1 MSFREYFLDANAHL
15 PLNNKAL
22 QAYGDFCKSPGG
34 HGHPSSPSQPGN
46 HARVAL
52 EKARDSIAKLIG
64 AEKSGNIIFTSSCTQ
79 ACEWGLEIF
88 FQKKLKNLN
97 EKEYLVVRSP
107 VEHPAVKEA
116 FDVLNEDIYCNE
128 NYLLSINKDGLV
140 SVNGEDTFDKVCC
153 IHIQNE
159 IGVIQ
164 PIQNI
169 KCEYLFSDMSQSL
182 GKIPVNVKDLNVD
195 IATFG
200 SHKFGG
206 PGGHGFM
213 YLKNPQDW
221 ESHGSGSR
229 YFLDR
234 PGTPDVASAV
244 ATAVAL
250 EEAISSLEERTKNMI
265 SFQTTLEQG
274 LKSKGYEIV
283 GEGAPR
289 SPGTTFVRIPD
300 KGLYTVMKLGEHGI
314 HVGLGS
320 ACGSMHTG
328 ESPLMEALG
337 CEGGVHDFM
346 RISQFGEYND
356 NDAKHFLTVLNK
368 VL

>member
-1 MSFREYFLDANAHL
+1 MSFHEYFLDTNAHL

-22 QAYGDFCKSPGG
+22 QAYGDFYKSSGG

-46 HARVAL
+46 QARLAL
-52 EKARDSIAKLIG
+52 EKARNSIAKLIG

-88 FQKKLKNLN
+88 FNKEIKYTLIKNDYN
-97 EKEYLVVRSP
+97 TTRSP
-107 VEHPAVKEA
+107 IEHPAVKDA
-116 FDVLNEDIYCNE
+116 FDTINKEHFDDI
-128 NYLLSINKDGLV
+128 YLLSVDKNGLV
-140 SVNGEDTFDKVCC
+140 NDTNTFNKACC
-153 IHIQNE
+153 IHLQNE
-159 IGVIQ
+159 IGTIQ
-164 PIQNI
+164 PIKDI

-182 GKIPVNVKDLNVD
+182 GKIPINVTDLDVD
-195 IATFG
+195 IAVFG

-213 YLKNPQDW
+213 YLKNPEDW

-244 ATAVAL
+244 AAAVAL
-250 EEAISSLEERTKNMI
+250 EEAINSLESRTKNMI

-274 LKSKGYEIV
+274 LKSKGFEII

-320 ACGSMHTG
+320 ACGSIHTG
-328 ESPLMEALG
+328 ESPLMEAIG

-346 RISQFGEYND
+346 RVSQFGEYND
-356 NDAKHFLTVLNK
+356 NDAKHFLTVLNN